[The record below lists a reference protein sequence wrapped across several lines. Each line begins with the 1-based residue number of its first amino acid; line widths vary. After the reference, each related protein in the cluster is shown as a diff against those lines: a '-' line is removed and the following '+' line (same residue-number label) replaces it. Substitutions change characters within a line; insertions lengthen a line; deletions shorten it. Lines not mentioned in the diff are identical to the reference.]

1 MENKRA
7 CVLRI
12 IRDMA
17 VRLGDDRTSDRDLLR
32 RFVKDRDEDAFA
44 ALVRRHGSM
53 VMGVGLRTLRH
64 YQDAEDVCQATFLL
78 LAKKADATVWR
89 DSVAN
94 WLYEVAYHLAL
105 KARRTAARRNS
116 REGKVEPKASPDAL
130 ADISVR
136 DLQRILDEEL
146 SRLPKKY
153 RTPLLLCCMEGKTRD
168 EAARFLDLPLST
180 VSGRLESGREIL
192 RYRLVRRGV
201 ALSMAL
207 AGVTILSAT
216 AAAMPVSLGRMI
228 SQTALRIITGEVL
241 TDVVSVKVATL
252 VKGGMQTMFLT
263 QLKLAA
269 ASVLMLSAACVG
281 VWTAIPGA
289 SAQDAVNRLPIP
301 LAQGEKEDGK
311 KSPKL
316 TSGGTLL
323 LARGGGLIALTP
335 DGKEGTEL
343 AAPKDTHHNF
353 NGWISPDGTR
363 VAHVVTVNGPPQAQ
377 PPEAWPFKVV
387 IRKLGAAEPN
397 VVVDM
402 PAQQLTLAWTPDGKR
417 VLVAKESG
425 ARPDTTFETVLLNP
439 ETGKTEPLELPAG
452 VRVLDCLQDGK
463 TFLVVQRDDKKFRL
477 GLAAKGDKEV
487 RILTELKGWTGS
499 HVGRVSPDG
508 TKVLY
513 TDADPAEKDA
523 NKWGKS
529 SKPYVLDV
537 AKKNRSLLADFPEN
551 AQTLGIAWAPDGK
564 RIAYTWMQLHPE
576 ILKKDMLDSNDVQ
589 VETEAFLMVADA
601 DGRNA
606 KTMSSGKGTNAINPI
621 FGSIDWR

>member
-228 SQTALRIITGEVL
+228 SQTALRIITG
-241 TDVVSVKVATL
+241 
-252 VKGGMQTMFLT
+252 
-263 QLKLAA
+263 
-269 ASVLMLSAACVG
+269 
-281 VWTAIPGA
+281 
-289 SAQDAVNRLPIP
+289 
-301 LAQGEKEDGK
+301 
-311 KSPKL
+311 
-316 TSGGTLL
+316 
-323 LARGGGLIALTP
+323 
-335 DGKEGTEL
+335 
-343 AAPKDTHHNF
+343 
-353 NGWISPDGTR
+353 
-363 VAHVVTVNGPPQAQ
+363 
-377 PPEAWPFKVV
+377 
-387 IRKLGAAEPN
+387 
-397 VVVDM
+397 
-402 PAQQLTLAWTPDGKR
+402 
-417 VLVAKESG
+417 
-425 ARPDTTFETVLLNP
+425 
-439 ETGKTEPLELPAG
+439 
-452 VRVLDCLQDGK
+452 
-463 TFLVVQRDDKKFRL
+463 
-477 GLAAKGDKEV
+477 
-487 RILTELKGWTGS
+487 
-499 HVGRVSPDG
+499 
-508 TKVLY
+508 
-513 TDADPAEKDA
+513 
-523 NKWGKS
+523 
-529 SKPYVLDV
+529 
-537 AKKNRSLLADFPEN
+537 
-551 AQTLGIAWAPDGK
+551 
-564 RIAYTWMQLHPE
+564 
-576 ILKKDMLDSNDVQ
+576 
-589 VETEAFLMVADA
+589 
-601 DGRNA
+601 
-606 KTMSSGKGTNAINPI
+606 
-621 FGSIDWR
+621 